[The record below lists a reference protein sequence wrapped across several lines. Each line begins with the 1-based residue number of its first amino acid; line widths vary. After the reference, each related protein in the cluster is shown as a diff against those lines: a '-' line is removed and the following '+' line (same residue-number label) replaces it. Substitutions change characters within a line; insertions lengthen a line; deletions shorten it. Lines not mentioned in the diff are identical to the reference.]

1 MEKHEPLTMSEII
14 EQVQPVG
21 FNDLSTLIIAK
32 TEPKALADS
41 IDQTFATSLRIDHM
55 LDPARVE
62 SAEKL
67 LEDSFNA
74 PQSSDIRKES
84 RKRVEKR
91 LLDRRFASIVFNA
104 TQEDLY
110 VANLVEEQKINLSKP
125 IRYISSIAC
134 SAILGLGVLVPATNM
149 RHAMHEQT
157 QKDIKEY
164 NKTAK
169 PEFKMKTDWDNSN
182 TSGDIVL
189 GFLTLSGIGMG
200 ALYGRVLESRF
211 PGTSDRFANKRAQR
225 IIKKTD
231 Q

>member
-1 MEKHEPLTMSEII
+1 MSEII

-32 TEPKALADS
+32 TEPKSLADS
-41 IDQTFATSLRIDHM
+41 IDQTFATSLRIEHM
-55 LDPARVE
+55 LDPATIE

-74 PQSSDIRKES
+74 PQSPDIRKES

-91 LLDRRFASIVFNA
+91 LLDRKFASIVFNA

-125 IRYISSIAC
+125 IKYLSTIAC
-134 SAILGLGVLVPATNM
+134 SAVLGLGVLVPATNM

-157 QKDIKEY
+157 QKDIREF
-164 NKTAK
+164 NKTA
-169 PEFKMKTDWDNSN
+169 PAEFKMKTDWNNSN
-182 TSGDIVL
+182 TSSDIVL
-189 GFLTLSGIGMG
+189 GILTLSGIGMG
-200 ALYGRVLESRF
+200 AYYGRFLESRF
-211 PGTSDRFANKRAQR
+211 PGLSDRFAHKRA
-225 IIKKTD
+225 IKIVKKSD